1 MFVSNISILIFFIL
15 TIIISVNSSVLKEDD
30 QLSLIQV
37 EYGYNITNFSMEVLN
52 RDDAEINDFLSS
64 RIACMN
70 GSDYDN
76 EIFELYSSY
85 INKFWIFLVNSS
97 SVADNLLQRNDYKKN
112 ELYINGIIVPES
124 LNYKMPSENNNKK
137 IPIFILKDDIIEK
150 LAAYDI
156 RYMNKHTYFLF
167 EIKRAISN
175 YPEVYF
181 LVISILL
188 LVGSFAM
195 IIFWKV
201 RMKSFSG
208 ANTFKIDK
216 FLYTIPFFI
225 FLLAIALIVKAMDIR
240 GKDPNREYEDSIYI
254 DTALITLSAIF
265 KTILWFI
272 ILLIACGWKISVQTL
287 SREELK
293 FLMKMF
299 LLIYIVMCLDQIIDS
314 TRVKVWVFHLSEI
327 KNIIYFAGM
336 TFLLLRKIKRTLN
349 FLYRKLYY
357 SRLLN
362 MDYVEAFV
370 FKIKLVKKFK
380 WMLFFYLSYYAL
392 FMLMHKTALAP
403 YDTSLLETYDYTLVD
418 VYLSAH
424 LLFLFRPQQ
433 LPHNFNVDF
442 GNDMDEDIC
451 LLYKAFLP
459 KYNMI
464 NTLFKEEKEDIKS
477 LKNKNIPILILGPC
491 VSHYDAGGKEEV
503 SLNNYINNIGIG
515 FAT

>member
-1 MFVSNISILIFFIL
+1 
-15 TIIISVNSSVLKEDD
+15 
-30 QLSLIQV
+30 
-37 EYGYNITNFSMEVLN
+37 
-52 RDDAEINDFLSS
+52 
-64 RIACMN
+64 
-70 GSDYDN
+70 
-76 EIFELYSSY
+76 
-85 INKFWIFLVNSS
+85 
-97 SVADNLLQRNDYKKN
+97 
-112 ELYINGIIVPES
+112 
-124 LNYKMPSENNNKK
+124 
-137 IPIFILKDDIIEK
+137 
-150 LAAYDI
+150 
-156 RYMNKHTYFLF
+156 
-167 EIKRAISN
+167 
-175 YPEVYF
+175 
-181 LVISILL
+181 
-188 LVGSFAM
+188 
-195 IIFWKV
+195 
-201 RMKSFSG
+201 MKSFSG

-287 SREELK
+287 SREDLK

-314 TRVKVWVFHLSEI
+314 TGVKVWVFHLSEI

-362 MDYVEAFV
+362 MDYVEALV

-380 WMLFFYLSYYAL
+380 WMIFFYLSYYAL

-477 LKNKNIPILILGPC
+477 LKNKNIPIIFLL
-491 VSHYDAGGKEEV
+491 
-503 SLNNYINNIGIG
+503 
-515 FAT
+515 

>member
-1 MFVSNISILIFFIL
+1 
-15 TIIISVNSSVLKEDD
+15 
-30 QLSLIQV
+30 
-37 EYGYNITNFSMEVLN
+37 
-52 RDDAEINDFLSS
+52 
-64 RIACMN
+64 
-70 GSDYDN
+70 
-76 EIFELYSSY
+76 
-85 INKFWIFLVNSS
+85 
-97 SVADNLLQRNDYKKN
+97 
-112 ELYINGIIVPES
+112 
-124 LNYKMPSENNNKK
+124 
-137 IPIFILKDDIIEK
+137 
-150 LAAYDI
+150 
-156 RYMNKHTYFLF
+156 
-167 EIKRAISN
+167 
-175 YPEVYF
+175 
-181 LVISILL
+181 
-188 LVGSFAM
+188 
-195 IIFWKV
+195 
-201 RMKSFSG
+201 
-208 ANTFKIDK
+208 
-216 FLYTIPFFI
+216 
-225 FLLAIALIVKAMDIR
+225 
-240 GKDPNREYEDSIYI
+240 
-254 DTALITLSAIF
+254 
-265 KTILWFI
+265 
-272 ILLIACGWKISVQTL
+272 
-287 SREELK
+287 
-293 FLMKMF
+293 
-299 LLIYIVMCLDQIIDS
+299 MCLDQIIDS
-314 TRVKVWVFHLSEI
+314 TGVKVWVFHLSEI

-418 VYLSAH
+418 VYLSVH

-477 LKNKNIPILILGPC
+477 LKNKNVPILILGPC
-491 VSHYDAGGKEEV
+491 VSHCDAGGKEEV
-503 SLNNYINNIGIG
+503 SLNNYINNVGIG